1 MRPPAPDH
9 KDADSAILGAPIRTV
24 AAAPSRCPPSTTR
37 KSMPSVRLN
46 YQTIEFDH
54 VDIHV
59 RSLRDL
65 QQFSDDAE
73 QTAEAF
79 GMPLSSWPLFGVLWD
94 SGRVLAQFMS
104 DFECGDKRILEVG
117 CGIGL
122 ASLML
127 NSRNADITATDF
139 HPEAGHFLAENVRL
153 NNGRAIPFVRT
164 GWADAPSSLDR
175 YDLIIG
181 SDVLYA
187 VEQIDVLSNFVEQH
201 AQPRCE
207 VVVVDPGRGLQPH
220 FTRNMQALGY
230 GLTQSKPVRTAG
242 SSPDFNGDIL
252 CYRR

>member
-1 MRPPAPDH
+1 
-9 KDADSAILGAPIRTV
+9 
-24 AAAPSRCPPSTTR
+24 
-37 KSMPSVRLN
+37 MPSVRLN

-94 SGRVLAQFMS
+94 SGRVLAQLMS

-122 ASLML
+122 PSLML

-139 HPEAGHFLAENVRL
+139 HPEAGRFLAENVRL
-153 NNGRAIPFVRT
+153 NSGRAIPFVRAA
-164 GWADAPSSLDR
+164 WADSSSGLER
-175 YDLIIG
+175 FDLIIG
-181 SDVLYA
+181 SDLLY
-187 VEQIDVLSNFVEQH
+187 QQDDLDMLSQFIEQH

-207 VVVVDPGRGLQPH
+207 VIVVDQGRGLQVQ
-220 FTRNMQALGY
+220 FTQRMEILGY
-230 GLTQSKPVRTAG
+230 QLTRSVPAI
-242 SSPDFNGDIL
+242 SSASPPDFKGEIL
-252 CYRR
+252 RYRR

>member
-1 MRPPAPDH
+1 M
-9 KDADSAILGAPIRTV
+9 S
-24 AAAPSRCPPSTTR
+24 
-37 KSMPSVRLN
+37 SVRLN

-65 QQFSDDAE
+65 QQFADDAE

-139 HPEAGHFLAENVRL
+139 HPEAGRFLAENVRL
-153 NNGRAIPFVRT
+153 NRGRAIPFVRA
-164 GWADAPSSLDR
+164 GWADAESGLER
-175 YDLIIG
+175 FDLIIG
-181 SDVLYA
+181 SDLLYQQDDLDMLA
-187 VEQIDVLSNFVEQH
+187 QFIEQH
-201 AQPRCE
+201 AQPCCE
-207 VVVVDPGRGLQPH
+207 VIVVDPGRGLQIQ
-220 FTRNMQALGY
+220 FTQRMETLGY
-230 GLTQSKPVRTAG
+230 QLTRGVPVISTA
-242 SSPDFNGDIL
+242 SPPDFKGEIL
-252 CYRR
+252 RYRR